1 MDVPAERAMPHIRHF
16 AGATKFYAFDGFEP
30 AIRQSVDPK
39 WPNITPYIVM
49 LSRSGTTQKTI
60 GPPDEAMMKRWLE

>member
-1 MDVPAERAMPHIRHF
+1 
-16 AGATKFYAFDGFEP
+16 
-30 AIRQSVDPK
+30 VDPK

-49 LSRSGTTQKTI
+49 LSRDGSLQKTI